1 MNEKHQRYIDYI
13 ANDIKPPYFHNMVE
27 MYGATESE
35 FVPIMK
41 KVFNQDVK
49 WKDNG
54 KSHINTLKDKSGKE
68 IYYEN
73 IDGTWLKWGYDA
85 DGVRNYYENSS
96 GYIEDER

>member
-1 MNEKHQRYIDYI
+1 MNKKHQRYIDYI

-49 WKDNG
+49 WKDTG

-73 IDGTWLKWGYDA
+73 KDGTWLKWGYDA

-96 GYIEDER
+96 GDIIDRR

>member
-1 MNEKHQRYIDYI
+1 M
-13 ANDIKPPYFHNMVE
+13 
-27 MYGATESE
+27 
-35 FVPIMK
+35 
-41 KVFNQDVK
+41 
-49 WKDNG
+49 
-54 KSHINTLKDKSGKE
+54 NTLKDKSGKE